1 MSNDVELP
9 VRQAAVIYLKNMV
22 LENHKN
28 HCNQNIKITKIIA
41 IKTFAIK
48 TIIINHHRHLHEKPN
63 SHHQIG
69 GESFQFLRG
78 FQFTKVLE
86 WLASLPDLGVFA

>member
-28 HCNQNIKITKIIA
+28 HCNQNIKIRKIIT
-41 IKTFAIK
+41 IKTIAIK
-48 TIIINHHRHLHEKPN
+48 TIIITTAITTIVTIAIITVIIFMSSPTLITKSVVRAY
-63 SHHQIG
+63 
-69 GESFQFLRG
+69 SF
-78 FQFTKVLE
+78 
-86 WLASLPDLGVFA
+86 